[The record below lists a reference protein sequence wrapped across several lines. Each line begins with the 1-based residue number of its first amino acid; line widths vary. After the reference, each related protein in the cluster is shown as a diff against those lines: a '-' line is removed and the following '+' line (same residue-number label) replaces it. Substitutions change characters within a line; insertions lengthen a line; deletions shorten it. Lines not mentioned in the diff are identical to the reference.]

1 MGSLSAWHAGG
12 GANEGKVHSCP
23 RRGGRG
29 RIGMW
34 GTSWAGARRASGLSA
49 QTRGRT
55 CWRTTRI
62 QRLRNFQFLSIMPR
76 YIFTLYCDQASGN
89 QLRLTFYAFKIEKRN
104 VIEKM
109 IL

>member
-1 MGSLSAWHAGG
+1 
-12 GANEGKVHSCP
+12 
-23 RRGGRG
+23 
-29 RIGMW
+29 
-34 GTSWAGARRASGLSA
+34 
-49 QTRGRT
+49 
-55 CWRTTRI
+55 
-62 QRLRNFQFLSIMPR
+62 MPR